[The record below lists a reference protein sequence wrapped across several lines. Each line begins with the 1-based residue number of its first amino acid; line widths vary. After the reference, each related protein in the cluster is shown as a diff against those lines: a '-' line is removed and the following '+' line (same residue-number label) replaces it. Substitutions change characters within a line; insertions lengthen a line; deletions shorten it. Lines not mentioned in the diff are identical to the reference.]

1 MVSTTEIRIPPFTL
15 RTISATVSSSP
26 TTKVRVG
33 HPKSWPPL
41 PSCTGTV
48 VPAAS
53 GMRRTNVV
61 TGALFLAAMFLTP
74 LVSLV
79 PFEAVAPAMVVVG
92 FLMARNVVDID
103 WQDWGVAV
111 PSFLTFAVMPFTYS
125 IADGI
130 GAGFVSYVFI
140 RLVQGRAKD
149 IHPLMYVVAL
159 AFVMFFGVGVIEG
172 WAA

>member
-1 MVSTTEIRIPPFTL
+1 
-15 RTISATVSSSP
+15 
-26 TTKVRVG
+26 
-33 HPKSWPPL
+33 
-41 PSCTGTV
+41 
-48 VPAAS
+48 
-53 GMRRTNVV
+53 
-61 TGALFLAAMFLTP
+61 
-74 LVSLV
+74 
-79 PFEAVAPAMVVVG
+79 MVVVG